1 MEQELE
7 EKYRIGEPAAWATP
21 LTEEELLSNIVESD
35 FSQQQ
40 YDEGKD
46 YCYFLR
52 KIQYTDDTQ
61 NAEYNCM
68 AYSVQQPGTLEFAA
82 VNEFVLYPSEQM
94 IFHRI
99 AIVRDGVLID
109 KLPDTK
115 FKVLD
120 NEGQSLDGVINSSKK
135 VNISIKDV
143 RLYDIILVEDTRVLT
158 YTDKDFLRKE
168 LTKYVWSSP
177 DVYWAYGSYAFDFI
191 NKRSKPVAYKKQFF
205 RDEQGDLLPVE
216 EGLVGSGNTFSLRY
230 EHYLNPVDVNRELFP
245 FIDFATQYTYEEL
258 LDLVV
263 PYYEAALTAKP
274 LPEYAPDLVA
284 KLDALGDD
292 IEAKIQLAVEFVQN
306 HVRYIYNEEEMHGH
320 KPQDP
325 WVTYEFKQGDCKA
338 KTVLLKCV
346 LDYLGVD
353 SSVALVNYNADYYLK
368 YYLPSLFNF
377 NHVIVKVRHKEK
389 AYFVDATYRDEYG
402 TLENRTFISFLNYME
417 IKRNGVLQQ
426 REPFKSSDFSIFDEI
441 TLDVKDEVG
450 TITIKTT
457 YRYGRA
463 NGMRRY
469 VKTTNK
475 KAVIDNTNNFVFSCM
490 DFVESENGNDKRQ
503 VFKDASLTV
512 VNDDKV
518 GNVFVTLYTARI
530 DKPYFLGNDG
540 RKYLKFYDGNVLKNH
555 LKDYVLKDVSFWH
568 SYDSERYS
576 ITIRSDK
583 PIDTQDHYTNRQM
596 DVDYEF
602 FKYTVKKEVD
612 KYSAT
617 AKIEYIPLS
626 NVEVP
631 VEDIP
636 SLRDKYAAIGK
647 ESAFGLGVAI
657 AKPGFF
663 DTIKALFGG
672 K

>member
-7 EKYRIGEPAAWATP
+7 EKYKIGMPAAWAAP
-21 LTEEELLSNIVESD
+21 ASDEELLSKIEESD

-68 AYSVQQPGTLEFAA
+68 AYSVQQPGTLDFAS

-94 IFHRI
+94 VFHRI
-99 AIVRDGVLID
+99 AILRDGVLID

-143 RLYDIILVEDTRVLT
+143 RLYDILIVEDTRVLT
-158 YTDKDFLRKE
+158 FTEKDFLRQE

-191 NKRSKPVAYKKQFF
+191 NKRSKPIAYKKQFF
-205 RDEQGDLLPVE
+205 RDDQGELLPIE
-216 EGLVGSGNTFSLRY
+216 EGVIASGETFSLQY
-230 EHYLNPVDVNRELFP
+230 KNYLNPVDVNRELFP
-245 FIDFATQYTYEEL
+245 YIDFSTQNSYEEL
-258 LDLVV
+258 LDLVY
-263 PYYEAALTAKP
+263 PYYEAALTSKP
-274 LPEYAPDLVA
+274 LAEYATDLVA
-284 KLDALGDD
+284 KLDKLGDNL
-292 IEAKIQLAVEFVQN
+292 EAKVQLAIEYVQN
-306 HVRYIYNEEEMHGH
+306 NVRYIYNEEEMHGH

-325 WVTYEFKQGDCKA
+325 WLTYEFKQGDCKA

-346 LDYLGVD
+346 LDYLGID
-353 SSVALVNYNADYYLK
+353 SSIALVNYNADFYLRH
-368 YYLPSLFNF
+368 YLPSLFNF
-377 NHVIVKVRHKEK
+377 NHVIVKVHHKGK
-389 AYFVDATYRDEYG
+389 DYFVDATYRDEYG

-417 IKRNGVLQQ
+417 IKPNSSLQQ
-426 REPFKSSDFSIFDEI
+426 REPYKSTEFAVLDEVL
-441 TLDVKDEVG
+441 LDVKEEVA
-450 TITIKTT
+450 TITVKTT
-457 YRYGRA
+457 HRYGRA

-475 KAVIDNTNNFVFSCM
+475 KAVIDHTNNFIFSCM

-512 VNDDKV
+512 VDDDKV
-518 GNVFVTLYTARI
+518 NNIFTTLYTATI
-530 DKPYFLGNDG
+530 DKPYYLGSDG
-540 RKYLKFYDGNVLKNH
+540 RKYLKFYDGNIVKSH

-568 SYDSERYS
+568 VYDSEKYVM
-576 ITIRSDK
+576 TIRSDK
-583 PIDTQDHYTNRQM
+583 PIDNQDVYTNKQL
-596 DVDYEF
+596 DLDYEL
-602 FKYTVKKEVD
+602 FKYSLKKKVD
-612 KYSAT
+612 KYGAT
-617 AKIEYIPLS
+617 AEIEYVPLS
-626 NVEVP
+626 NIEVP

-636 SLRDKYAAIGK
+636 SLRDKYGEISK
-647 ESAFGLGVAI
+647 ESAFGLGVALV
-657 AKPGFF
+657 KPGFF
-663 DTIKALFGG
+663 ETIKGLFG